1 MFGFCSLFGKRQKKN
16 KDEKRQDDLPASI
29 SNESTA
35 KFQPTA
41 LIPATLIPATPIP
54 ATPIPASPIPTIK
67 YLVGAEGTEADYA
80 NFAVVHGHE
89 FHDPAMA
96 AGLSTA
102 NIPVVPLDQR
112 QSTEVLTNA
121 KNTSAK
127 FANFSI
133 VGGNRYG
140 VPQVNMGS
148 ASKSKEQ
155 EAALEPSLL

>member
-16 KDEKRQDDLPASI
+16 KDEKRQDDPPASI

-35 KFQPTA
+35 KFQPAT
-41 LIPATLIPATPIP
+41 PMPVTLIPATPIP
-54 ATPIPASPIPTIK
+54 APPIPTIK

-96 AGLSTA
+96 ASLSTA